1 MAGEKYPVAAIILG
15 AGMSKRMGTAK
26 QLLQLGERSLLEV
39 TITNV
44 LHSGFPRVFGV
55 IGHEAER
62 IQAELEISDERFQW
76 VLNEEYKKGQS
87 TSLFSGLQQ
96 ALNEEYSSVMIFL
109 GDMPFI
115 KQETIEFVLCSGRA
129 IGSQTEKPFMLQ
141 PEYNQIPGHPVYLG
155 NVHEGMFPFLAGDE
169 GAKGLKKSLHFYK
182 RLRVTDPGCV
192 FDIDTPEV
200 YEKAKKINF

>member
-1 MAGEKYPVAAIILG
+1 
-15 AGMSKRMGTAK
+15 MSRRMGTAK
-26 QLLQLGERSLLEV
+26 QLLQLGKRSLLEV

-44 LHSGFPRVFGV
+44 LHSGFSRAIGV
-55 IGHEAER
+55 IGHEAEQ
-62 IQAELEISDERFQW
+62 IQAEIQISDQRFQW
-76 VLNEEYKKGQS
+76 AINKEYKKGQS
-87 TSLFSGLQQ
+87 TSLFTGLQE
-96 ALNEEYSSVMIFL
+96 ALNEGYSSVMIFL

-115 KQETIEFVLCSGRA
+115 KRETMESVLRSGME

-155 NVHEGMFPFLAGDE
+155 NVHEGLLQFLAGDE
-169 GAKGLKKSLHFYK
+169 GAKGLKESLHIYK

-200 YEKAKKINF
+200 YEKAKGILREKN